1 MHMEHIFDD
10 SSLSCIDIGILSWA
24 QHRERFTLDDLKLRF
39 PELAHNEGLLDT
51 LSYLIAT
58 KGFLE
63 VTGDYEYVFVG
74 ARKKEKVLTAIEARF
89 DTFRQKY
96 RKITGNAVPGLET
109 ALKLLKKHKDW
120 REVVDQLLPA
130 LQRES
135 EYKFHLKKTNQFC
148 PPWPNFSTWMNQR
161 RWEQEFDMP
170 ESSNSEWTDRELLNK
185 YLEEIGQLNQRYVPG
200 EEAMTQY
207 EYSMWHSKIGP
218 FLNIDRQMS
227 PAVRWQKFMQAHEA
241 ARLIPQIVKSKG
253 GLFQYLVGLCRN
265 YHSQ

>member
-1 MHMEHIFDD
+1 MEHILDD

-89 DTFRQKY
+89 DTFRQEY

-148 PPWPNFSTWMNQR
+148 PPWPNFATWMNQR
-161 RWEQEFDMP
+161 RFENEFDLPASKQLSWSKP
-170 ESSNSEWTDRELLNK
+170 ELLILYQHEIEPYGSLLDKQMLSEW
-185 YLEEIGQLNQRYVPG
+185 
-200 EEAMTQY
+200 
-207 EYSMWHSKIGP
+207 EYSIWHSKIGP
-218 FLNIDRQMS
+218 FAFIDKQMS
-227 PAVRWQKFMQAHEA
+227 QQTRRQKFLQAHEA
-241 ARLIPQIVKSKG
+241 AQLTPQIVDKSG
-253 GLFQYLVGLCRN
+253 GLFQYLVAICKP
-265 YHSQ
+265 